1 MDVSFKD
8 DPMCTGTKASARN
21 LAVLKHI
28 ALNLIRLDPVER
40 KSGIKTLR
48 LIASTS
54 DLCRAQ
60 LLGLV

>member
-8 DPMCTGTKASARN
+8 DPMRARTKASAHN

-28 ALNLIRLDPVER
+28 ALNIIRLDPVKR
-40 KSGIKTLR
+40 KSGIKTRR